1 MDPVNSKFKDFVQL
15 YAQESV
21 DKLLLSFSGKC
32 EFDLKL
38 AVSTIEVRRRLQKK
52 VPEWAATEGMV
63 FPNTVSAE
71 QCSSYI
77 TALFKQRFFN
87 KNTSVFDLTGGL
99 GVDSYYIS
107 KASKNVIMCERDNL
121 LSECAEHNFRILGAH
136 NIVVENISTSE
147 SSISGLFKKYSET
160 ESNRNDIIAYI
171 DPSRRGSGG
180 ERLRSLRNYEP
191 DLIDI
196 KDSILKHSGKIIAKI
211 SPMED
216 ISELMR
222 EVKGCKRLHIVSVHD
237 ECKEIIL
244 EIDDFN
250 KEIDIGEIPVEAWNY
265 TKDDKWESVS
275 WTLNEEREIDSVI
288 TTPVVDMYLY
298 EPNSSIMKG
307 GAYKVVAN
315 RYSVGK
321 ADKSSHIYFSDKF
334 IANFPGRIFLIEA
347 IYNFNK
353 KCLAEISSRYPR
365 ASISTRNFPLSP
377 VTLRN
382 RLKINEGEK
391 FHIFGTTLPHN
402 LKKLIVCSKI

>member
-1 MDPVNSKFKDFVQL
+1 MFPVDSKFKEFVKL
-15 YAQESV
+15 HAQESV

-107 KASKNVIMCERDNL
+107 KASKNVIMCERDSL

-136 NIVVENISTSE
+136 NIVVENISSSE
-147 SSISGLFKKYSET
+147 SSISGLFKKHSES
-160 ESNRNDIIAYI
+160 ESNRNDIVTYI

-196 KDSILKHSGKIIAKI
+196 KDEILKYSGKIIAKI

-216 ISELMR
+216 ISEIMR
-222 EVKGCKRLHIVSVHD
+222 EVKGCNRLHIVSVHD

-250 KEIDIGEIPVEAWNY
+250 NEVEIGEIPVEAWNY
-265 TKDDKWESVS
+265 TKEDKWESVS

-288 TTPVVDMYLY
+288 TTPVIDMYLY

-321 ADKSSHIYFSDKF
+321 ADKSSHIYFSDKL
-334 IANFPGRIFLIEA
+334 ITNFPGRIFLIEA
-347 IYNFNK
+347 IFDFNK
-353 KCLAEISSRYPR
+353 KGLAEISSRYPR

-382 RLKINEGEK
+382 RLKINEGEQ

-402 LKKLIVCSKI
+402 FKKLIVCSKI